1 LATRNYTISASV
13 DESLYVQRS
22 GWHLFRSLIPDFF
35 YTHPAFERIYPYASS
50 PALRITGLDD
60 PFQPVIDQKEW
71 LYQRWDGSWM
81 DIMTE
86 KDPSGDPDIT
96 NLSVETLPVIT
107 DSNMPLRLNLEPY
120 PDQVVLQVTDPAGRL
135 RYDGMLEEPDL
146 PLFPYNGRH
155 EYHLDFSWT
164 DEQQPY
170 RGSSS
175 SSFSLEMDLSPA
187 FEVPGPN
194 AVQGEMLIFRARHIP
209 EGAVPVFQH
218 SLSDHTIFFPLEDGY
233 AAYIPTH
240 YGTAPGE
247 YALYFG
253 LEGGPLEEASLTLV
267 PRDFHIQY
275 LTISTAVEAATRN
288 EEAAA
293 MTARYFTPSR
303 DHSSP
308 ERYYTEPFVIPVL
321 GRLTTEFGETR
332 YVNNAPTSY
341 RHSGLDIAAPT
352 GTPVAA
358 TNRGKVVLAM
368 DLITQGK
375 TVVIDHGQGL
385 FSVYFHMDELKTTA
399 NRIVERGE
407 VIGTV
412 GTTGFS
418 TGPHLHFTMSYY
430 RHNLEPGHFLA
441 GEPIT
446 YQNAAH
452 YLSSPD

>member
-1 LATRNYTISASV
+1 
-13 DESLYVQRS
+13 
-22 GWHLFRSLIPDFF
+22 
-35 YTHPAFERIYPYASS
+35 
-50 PALRITGLDD
+50 
-60 PFQPVIDQKEW
+60 
-71 LYQRWDGSWM
+71 
-81 DIMTE
+81 
-86 KDPSGDPDIT
+86 
-96 NLSVETLPVIT
+96 
-107 DSNMPLRLNLEPY
+107 
-120 PDQVVLQVTDPAGRL
+120 
-135 RYDGMLEEPDL
+135 MLV
-146 PLFPYNGRH
+146 Y
-155 EYHLDFSWT
+155 
-164 DEQQPY
+164 
-170 RGSSS
+170 
-175 SSFSLEMDLSPA
+175 
-187 FEVPGPN
+187 
-194 AVQGEMLIFRARHIP
+194 RARHLP

-240 YGTAPGE
+240 YGTRSGD
-247 YALYFG
+247 YALFFG
-253 LEGGPLEEASLTLV
+253 LEGGPLEEASLTLI

-293 MTARYFTPSR
+293 MTAKYFTPSR
-303 DHSSP
+303 NHSSP
-308 ERYYTEPFVIPVL
+308 ERYYSEPFVIPVQ

-358 TNRGKVVLAM
+358 VNRGKVVLAM

-385 FSVYFHMDELKTTA
+385 FSVYFHMDELKTTM

-430 RHNLEPGHFLA
+430 RHNLEPGHFVA

-452 YLSSPD
+452 YLSPPD